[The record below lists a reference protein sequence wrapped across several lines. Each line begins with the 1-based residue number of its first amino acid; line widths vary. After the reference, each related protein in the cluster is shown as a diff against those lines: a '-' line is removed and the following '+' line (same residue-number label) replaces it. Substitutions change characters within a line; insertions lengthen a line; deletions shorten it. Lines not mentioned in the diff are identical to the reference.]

1 MPTYEYICKKCKKTF
16 EEFQSITAE
25 PLSKCKF
32 CKGKV
37 ERHIGGGAGLIFKGS
52 GFYKTDYR
60 SSDYKSK
67 EKLEKTKSEK
77 PKPEKPKSCPAKTD
91 SCKSCSK
98 SST

>member
-37 ERHIGGGAGLIFKGS
+37 ERRIGGGVGIIFKGS

-67 EKLEKTKSEK
+67 EKSEKAKLEK

-91 SCKSCSK
+91 SCKSCPK
-98 SST
+98 K

>member
-67 EKLEKTKSEK
+67 EKSEK
-77 PKPEKPKSCPAKTD
+77 AKSEKPKSCPAKTD
-91 SCKSCSK
+91 SCKSCPK
-98 SST
+98 K

>member
-1 MPTYEYICKKCKKTF
+1 MPTYEYICKKCKKTY
-16 EEFQSITAE
+16 EEFQSITAKA
-25 PLSKCKF
+25 LTKCKF

-37 ERHIGGGAGLIFKGS
+37 ERHIGGGVGLIFKGS

-60 SSDYKSK
+60 SGDYKSK
-67 EKLEKTKSEK
+67 EKSEKTKS
-77 PKPEKPKSCPAKTD
+77 EKPKSCPAKTD

>member
-1 MPTYEYICKKCKKTF
+1 MPTYEYSCKKCKKTF

-37 ERHIGGGAGLIFKGS
+37 ERHIGGGAGLIFKGT

-60 SSDYKSK
+60 SSDYKNK
-67 EKLEKTKSEK
+67 EKSEK
-77 PKPEKPKSCPAKTD
+77 KKSEKPKSCPGKTD
-91 SCKSCSK
+91 SCKNCSK
-98 SST
+98 AKKG